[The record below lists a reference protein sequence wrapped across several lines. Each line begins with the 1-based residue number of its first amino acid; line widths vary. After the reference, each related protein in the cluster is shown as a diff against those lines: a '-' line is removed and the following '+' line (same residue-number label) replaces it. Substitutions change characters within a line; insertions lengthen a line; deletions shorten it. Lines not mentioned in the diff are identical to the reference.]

1 MGNVFKHVQ
10 GHISGAFRPRL
21 VPSGGATATA
31 AYSPIALFAA
41 GEQGAWYDPNDFT
54 TLFQDD
60 AGTTPVTAAGQSVGK
75 MLDKSGNGNHV
86 TEATNKPTL
95 RLDSITNRYYLE
107 FDGTNDKL
115 TSASLNLSAYDKCSI
130 WCVSQIN
137 PVTGVVRT
145 VMEFGDVQA
154 NNGSFNFGYR
164 NGGFILWRRAN
175 GTFGAREVTASTT
188 GGAVNVAFAD
198 CDFSGTTHATESPQF
213 RVNGA
218 SPSLTNYGSANSG
231 TGNFGTRTIV
241 VGNGT
246 ASVGGFF
253 NGRLYGLILRMTL
266 STADEVEAAEGWCKT
281 AGGVLDYDYVPTSFT
296 DSQTP
301 IQRAVYIEPSAY
313 SSMDFTTTA
322 TIVEVTA
329 NTTMYAIIPT
339 LASVGLIVD
348 NVYEGESL
356 AAATGSYTKR
366 FTLPAGSKTVSFVT
380 GFQAMAVPPTGTF
393 LAKVRANAA
402 MTQVNLTPTNRIA
415 VYGDSIAVGAY
426 ADPVHEDAWAIQVRR
441 AYSPD
446 SVVIEAQ
453 GNRSLHDDC
462 NTAGLRAAFVAKIVA
477 LAPARIWLAIGTN
490 DYGLNKWSAASFGTA
505 YAALLDDLHTA
516 LPSATIW
523 AQTPLLR
530 TTETANGSG
539 STLGD
544 YRTQISTAVSTR
556 TAYCTLVDG
565 TAIMTTASLT
575 DGVHPSSAGHT
586 LYADAVMTALG
597 I

>member
-41 GEQGAWYDPNDFT
+41 GEQGAWYDPNDFAS
-54 TLFQDD
+54 LFQDD

-130 WCVSQIN
+130 WCVSQHN
-137 PVTGVVRT
+137 PVTAVERT
-145 VMEFGDVQA
+145 ILQFGDPVTTTA
-154 NNGSFNFGYR
+154 SFNFGYR
-164 NGGFILWRRAN
+164 YGGFILWRTAS
-175 GTFGAREVTASTT
+175 GSFGAREVTASTT
-188 GGAVNVAFAD
+188 GGAVNVAFTD
-198 CDFSGTTHATESPQF
+198 CNLAGTTHATENPQF

-218 SPSLTNYGSANSG
+218 SPSLTNYGSTSTG
-231 TGNFGTRTIV
+231 TGNFGSRVMTI
-241 VGNGT
+241 GSGR
-246 ASVGGFF
+246 GFF
-253 NGRLYGLILRMTL
+253 SGRLYGLILRMTL
-266 STADEVEAAEGWCKT
+266 STDAERNNGEAWCRT
-281 AGGVLDYDYVPTSFT
+281 AGGVLDYDYVPATFT
-296 DSQTP
+296 DSLAPSQ
-301 IQRAVYIEPSAY
+301 QAVYIHTSAY
-313 SSMDFTTTA
+313 ASMDFTTEA
-322 TIVEVTA
+322 TLVEVVSY
-329 NTTMYAIIPT
+329 NTVYASIPS
-339 LASVGLIVD
+339 LARIGVVVD
-348 NVYEGESL
+348 NVYFGE
-356 AAATGSYTKR
+356 AAASAAGTTITR
-366 FTLPAGSKTVSFVT
+366 FTLPAGSKTVSFVA
-380 GFQAMAVPPTGTF
+380 GFQGYASPATGTF

-544 YRTQISTAVSTR
+544 YRTQITTAVSTR